1 MSAGRPTLSLSRKT
15 PLKSKKSA
23 QSSCSSKKKPHS
35 VPVPVPVGPLP
46 PTQTSASGSCNPGQK
61 PWVDTVNDL
70 NVYKPS
76 KEELESKKAQRKS
89 QNKVLAK
96 VSLSDKRSG
105 LVDPERQR
113 LIEHQVMLDHRQQ
126 PSQNVE
132 AILARSEQVMGIC
145 QGILNGEMITPTYQP
160 VEQALSGVP
169 ALTQGQEHHPGQAQA
184 LQAPL
189 QQAPLHLQPQP
200 ESEEGV
206 AGPQAQGLDRL
217 RGRPLPPGPP
227 APGPTPPSE
236 PLVQALGSS
245 GGTSSTAIGY
255 PPAPAPVQPVT
266 NPPYM
271 NSAALNEIAGEL
283 LITVREL
290 REELLQEREARERLE
305 REVVQ
310 QRELLSELCREVLR
324 LQLHCSGQSLQSQG
338 QPIQPPALGTPRDHN
353 EWANQPNQPHI
364 VKEQGSRS
372 AHQAKEACSR
382 IV

>member
-1 MSAGRPTLSLSRKT
+1 MSAARPTLSLSRKT
-15 PLKSKKSA
+15 PLKSKKSGNTV
-23 QSSCSSKKKPHS
+23 SSSKKKTVTTTGS
-35 VPVPVPVGPLP
+35 TGTAAGP
-46 PTQTSASGSCNPGQK
+46 K

-70 NVYKPS
+70 NVYKPT
-76 KEELESKKAQRKS
+76 KEEIENKKAQRKS

-96 VSLSDKRSG
+96 VSLSDKRTVH
-105 LVDPERQR
+105 LDPERQR
-113 LIEHQVMLDHRQQ
+113 LIQQQVMLDYRRQ

-160 VEQALSGVP
+160 LSP
-169 ALTQGQEHHPGQAQA
+169 SSSLPCLAEPSPEDCSQGTAQHQEDP
-184 LQAPL
+184 
-189 QQAPLHLQPQP
+189 
-200 ESEEGV
+200 SMS
-206 AGPQAQGLDRL
+206 GLDRL
-217 RGRPLPPGPP
+217 RGRPCPSVLPGGVGGGV
-227 APGPTPPSE
+227 AAG
-236 PLVQALGSS
+236 VGS
-245 GGTSSTAIGY
+245 
-255 PPAPAPVQPVT
+255 PVQPVT

-324 LQLHCSGQSLQSQG
+324 LQIHCSGQPG
-338 QPIQPPALGTPRDHN
+338 PEPRDFHT
-353 EWANQPNQPHI
+353 NQQP
-364 VKEQGSRS
+364 KQGEVALS
-372 AHQAKEACSR
+372 QQLEGTR